1 MSDQPRD
8 AKPGKRAT
16 PNPDPLL
23 TKAAACEYLGGI
35 TPPTL
40 DRWVAKGRLPKVKYG
55 PGRGSAVRF
64 RRSDLDK
71 FLNESVQT
79 S

>member
-1 MSDQPRD
+1 MND
-8 AKPGKRAT
+8 
-16 PNPDPLL
+16 DPLY

-35 TPPTL
+35 AEPTI
-40 DRWVAKGRLPKVKYG
+40 DRWVRKGRLPKVKYG
-55 PGRGSAVRF
+55 TGRSAIVRF

>member
-1 MSDQPRD
+1 M
-8 AKPGKRAT
+8 
-16 PNPDPLL
+16 NEDPLL
-23 TKAAACEYLGGI
+23 TKGAACEYLGGI

-55 PGRGSAVRF
+55 PGRGAAVRF